1 MYSKEKTRFL
11 ELENVVEKLLNTL
24 IINYLFTP
32 KNEKFQNTVLPADW
46 NGMHPHE
53 YINIQIMGKFTGVI
67 NTVHPLVL
75 KNFKMKGFLTLAVID
90 ITDLE
95 SKEMKDKTKYQPIPK
110 FPSSSSD
117 FTVVMSKD
125 APAASV
131 ITALNSLKQKEIKS
145 KSIVDIFS
153 MNDSQ
158 KAVSIRTVFEDS
170 EKTLAAETIKELE
183 QKIVQVLEKAGF
195 PLRS

>member
-1 MYSKEKTRFL
+1 
-11 ELENVVEKLLNTL
+11 
-24 IINYLFTP
+24 
-32 KNEKFQNTVLPADW
+32 
-46 NGMHPHE
+46 
-53 YINIQIMGKFTGVI
+53 MGKFSGVI

-117 FTVVMSKD
+117 FTVLMNKEV
-125 APAASV
+125 PAANA
-131 ITALNSLKQKEIKS
+131 ITALNTLKVKEIKS
-145 KSIVDIFS
+145 KAIVDVFS
-153 MNDSQ
+153 LNETQ
-158 KAVSIRTVFEDS
+158 KTVSIRTVFEDS

-183 QKIVQVLEKAGF
+183 QKIVQTLEKAGF
-195 PLRS
+195 PLRA